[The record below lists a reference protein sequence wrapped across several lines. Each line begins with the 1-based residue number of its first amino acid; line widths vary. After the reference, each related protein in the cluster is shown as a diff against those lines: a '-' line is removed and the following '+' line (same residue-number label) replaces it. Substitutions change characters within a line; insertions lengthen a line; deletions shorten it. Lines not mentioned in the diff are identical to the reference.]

1 MSKQKLIILRGYPG
15 SGKTTVGKQLENRG
29 LGKFIDHNA
38 ILTFVTKIAGNDDG
52 IYDQIADLE
61 IAICAK
67 LISEGRTVIVARG
80 FSKLSSLL
88 PYEQITKKAGLQS
101 IIIRLNVS
109 QIELANRV
117 TAPARKLDFNPTIN
131 EHELRKWV
139 TNNPLESK
147 MGEIIID
154 NQKPLNKVLSEI
166 KQAIS

>member
-88 PYEQITKKAGLQS
+88 PYEQIAKKAGLQS

-109 QIELANRV
+109 QKELANRV